1 MFVCVCDRAW
11 GNGKSMQH
19 VGARVLCKGQGSNMQ
34 SLFTFHSFQIPNIC
48 DWFTLGSSKLLC
60 HLSHLSCLHNI
71 PLSPF
76 VFFPPVELTGFA
88 KAPAKHVV
96 ELAQA
101 EVRQNPAAPND
112 LKEFSRVRLED
123 AETGAHHVF
132 QKYNLVC
139 KVQVDQANLGDNELK
154 EFPYIKLSS
163 WLQYLSTSRIFRQFC
178 GVATFSK
185 MKLVLREFWQ
195 RYHAINPSHEIF
207 ERARQGGLDLEST
220 IPYYSHS
227 DEGRSYK
234 KEALWIFSVHGCLGR
249 GTNGFLKRRKH
260 LPRVERN
267 QMGMNFVGPTL
278 STQFLFATML
288 REKSKQNPGSMEKLL
303 EIFALDA
310 KDLYTQGFRT
320 QEGYHLWCVHLGTK
334 GDLPALAKIGNFVRT
349 WLHVPRAPRSRKACE
364 GICPRCL
371 AGQERDDT
379 RGMQAFPFE
388 DLSRSPGWVS
398 TIDRVDPFHTLP
410 PLLQGVPLNRDW
422 KTKFFNFDIWHIF
435 HLGIAKGWI
444 GSSLVVIIESD
455 IPVLSGQRSVE
466 AKFGQLTDMY
476 KHFCRS
482 NKLAMWVSELS
493 RESLSWPQSSANP
506 LGAWNKGSASTTLM
520 LFLGWFAQAFI
531 KGKTDNEQLLLIAS
545 RP

>member
-1 MFVCVCDRAW
+1 
-11 GNGKSMQH
+11 MQH

-178 GVATFSK
+178 GVETFSK

-303 EIFALDA
+303 GIFALDA
-310 KDLYTQGFRT
+310 KDLYT
-320 QEGYHLWCVHLGTK
+320 
-334 GDLPALAKIGNFVRT
+334 
-349 WLHVPRAPRSRKACE
+349 
-364 GICPRCL
+364 
-371 AGQERDDT
+371 
-379 RGMQAFPFE
+379 
-388 DLSRSPGWVS
+388 
-398 TIDRVDPFHTLP
+398 
-410 PLLQGVPLNRDW
+410 
-422 KTKFFNFDIWHIF
+422 
-435 HLGIAKGWI
+435 
-444 GSSLVVIIESD
+444 
-455 IPVLSGQRSVE
+455 
-466 AKFGQLTDMY
+466 
-476 KHFCRS
+476 
-482 NKLAMWVSELS
+482 
-493 RESLSWPQSSANP
+493 
-506 LGAWNKGSASTTLM
+506 
-520 LFLGWFAQAFI
+520 
-531 KGKTDNEQLLLIAS
+531 
-545 RP
+545 